1 MVSAETFSAPYI
13 VFWAACS
20 LQSNDKNNM
29 FITSFMMKQC
39 SLCSIYLKS
48 LSLCSDASKDYIST
62 IYKVTFLFIIKA
74 TLKRR
79 RVETRLKRKRKLKRI
94 NKLTTR
100 KMREENITRMWMCT
114 STEQKTP
121 PKRSIIWQ
129 RNNITLLN
137 YARKKGWTNLSF
149 VSCRSLRGTAVSGPR
164 ELQMIFLPWP
174 SACLCRWRLHPWN
187 TKWTA

>member
-1 MVSAETFSAPYI
+1 MQAELTMVSAETFSAPYI

-79 RVETRLKRKRKLKRI
+79 RVKTRLKRKRKLKRI

-114 STEQKTP
+114 STEQTP
-121 PKRSIIWQ
+121 PPKTKHNLTEVQYNPFELCKKKRL
-129 RNNITLLN
+129 NKPFLCLL
-137 YARKKGWTNLSF
+137 
-149 VSCRSLRGTAVSGPR
+149 
-164 ELQMIFLPWP
+164 
-174 SACLCRWRLHPWN
+174 
-187 TKWTA
+187 